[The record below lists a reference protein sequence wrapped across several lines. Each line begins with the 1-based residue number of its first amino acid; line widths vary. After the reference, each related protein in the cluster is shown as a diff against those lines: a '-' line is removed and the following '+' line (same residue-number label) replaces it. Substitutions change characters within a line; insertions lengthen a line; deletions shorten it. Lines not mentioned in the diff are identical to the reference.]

1 MSTSRLSRRT
11 LLRGLGGIGIALPA
25 LEAMLPRGASAQ
37 AAPVIPNRFVLSY
50 AGIPGSAE
58 GSGPLMVPTKVGA
71 AYDLPRALAPI
82 GTLNM
87 QSDVSIVTGL
97 KVPWDTGSGV
107 PAGGRSIY
115 YHFNT
120 LGPQVSGKRGPS
132 SRNGAPA
139 GITAD
144 QIVANSNAGSTPFKC
159 LALRVQAVDYDSNTA
174 TTGDDMSMSW
184 KGAGQRVD
192 PIFSPTSAFQSLF
205 SNFTPTDPASVRAA
219 QAALAQRKSVLD
231 LVDWNSQRV
240 LPTLGSAD
248 QLRLQ
253 AHFDAIRDLEMRI
266 ASMPVPMGACV
277 KPATPPSDPSI
288 GSGYSNEEQRAQTM
302 AGILAMALACD
313 LTRSATF
320 QLTQWKCYMGMS
332 GIDGKNTDMHSMTH
346 APDANGVSDAIA
358 WHVKQFTRLAAALK
372 AIPEV
377 DGTTVLD
384 HTAMVMCMEGG
395 NGYDPEGGA
404 NNMPHST
411 ENMSCLMAGRAGGLK
426 PGKHVVATGK
436 HPANVVISAMN
447 AVGVSGG
454 LGEVSGQV
462 ADLFV

>member
-1 MSTSRLSRRT
+1 MTTRLSRRS

-25 LEAMLPRGASAQ
+25 LEAMGQ
-37 AAPVIPNRFVLSY
+37 TPVIPKRFVLSY

-58 GSGPLMVPTKVGA
+58 GSGPLMVPATVGA
-71 AYDLPRALAPI
+71 GYDLPKAIAPI
-82 GTLNM
+82 GTLGVQN
-87 QSDVSIVTGL
+87 DVSIVTGL

-120 LGPQVSGKRGPS
+120 IGPQLCGKRGPS
-132 SRNGAPA
+132 IRNGAPT

-144 QIVANSNAGSTPFKC
+144 QIVANANAGSTPFKC
-159 LALRVQAVDYDSNTA
+159 LALRVQAEDYDSNSA

-192 PIFSPTSAFQSLF
+192 PVFSPTSAFQSLF
-205 SNFTPTDPASVRAA
+205 SNFTPTDPAAVLAA
-219 QAALAQRKSVLD
+219 QAALARRKSVLD
-231 LVDWNSQRV
+231 LVDWSSQRV
-240 LPTLGSAD
+240 LASLGQSD
-248 QLRLQ
+248 QQRLQ
-253 AHFDAIRDLEMRI
+253 AHFDAIRDLEMRVG
-266 ASMPVPMGACV
+266 SMPVPMGSCH
-277 KPATPPSDPSI
+277 KPAMPPSDPPI
-288 GSGYSNEEQRAQTM
+288 NAGYSNEEQRAQTM
-302 AGILAMALACD
+302 VGILAMALACD

-320 QLTQWKCYMGMS
+320 QLTQWKCYMNMS

-346 APDANGVSDAIA
+346 APDVNGVADAIA
-358 WHVKQFTRLAAALK
+358 WHVKQFSRLTAALK

-377 DGTTVLD
+377 DGSSVLD

-395 NGYDPEGGA
+395 NGYDPEGKA
-404 NNMPHST
+404 SNMPHST
-411 ENMSCLMAGRAGGLK
+411 ENMSCLVAGRAGGMK

-436 HPANVVISAMN
+436 HPANVVLSAMN

-454 LGEVSGQV
+454 LGEVSGQIS
-462 ADLFV
+462 DLFT